1 MSTSG
6 VSVAPTAR
14 AETVSF
20 TADALVV
27 HLKDGRVV
35 SAPLDSF
42 PRLRDATA
50 AQRARWE
57 LIGRGIGIHWTELD
71 EDISVAGLL
80 GLTD

>member
-6 VSVAPTAR
+6 VHPPPTAR

-20 TADALVV
+20 TANELVV

-35 SAPLDSF
+35 SAPLDAL

-71 EDISVAGLL
+71 ENVSVASLL

>member
-6 VSVAPTAR
+6 VSAPPTAR

-20 TADALVV
+20 TANTLVV
-27 HLKDGRVV
+27 RLKDGRIVRA
-35 SAPLDSF
+35 SLDSF

-57 LIGRGIGIHWTELD
+57 LIGRGIGIHWPQLD
-71 EDISVAGLL
+71 EDVSVAGLL

>member
-6 VSVAPTAR
+6 VSAPPTAR

-20 TADALVV
+20 TADTLVV
-27 HLKDGRVV
+27 RLKDGRVV
-35 SAPLDSF
+35 SALLDSF

-57 LIGRGIGIHWTELD
+57 LIGRVIGIHGTDLD
-71 EDISVAGLL
+71 EDISVAALL